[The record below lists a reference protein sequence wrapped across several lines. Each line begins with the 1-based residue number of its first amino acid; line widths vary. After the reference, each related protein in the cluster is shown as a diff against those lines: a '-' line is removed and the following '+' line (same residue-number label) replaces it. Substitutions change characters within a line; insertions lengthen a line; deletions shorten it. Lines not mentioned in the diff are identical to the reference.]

1 MDLETLHNDYL
12 DCASNKKKSADTV
25 IFELHRERNLAW
37 LLEDVNDRTLAA
49 LLYAFVAPRPRPREV
64 IACLMPGKVVQ
75 FHFDRLVRPEVEKRL
90 TDRTFNNRVGFGPDK
105 AVERLMQDIR
115 EVNTGS
121 VRIGGSHYINAYI
134 LPGILSAFARRHP
147 RVKIDLVESSSAV
160 LSQMLSRREVDITFN
175 CNPQFMEG
183 FERYP
188 AFEDHILLA
197 VPKSFKINA
206 GLMDRCLCADDIA
219 NKRHLQPD
227 CPCVT
232 LDAFRSLEFILLNP
246 GNNLRD
252 RAKRLFEEAGFS
264 PKVRLELSQLVT
276 AYHLANAAMGAAFIS
291 DRLVVHSDDSLYY
304 YKLDSGLTD
313 RMFYMLLPNR
323 KYTSKAVR
331 AFVDCC
337 AHSL

>member
-1 MDLETLHNDYL
+1 MQAEMEYVYRVYQEKSFSKAAEDLFLTQPALSMAVRKVEDSLGMPIFDRSVRPMRLTPAGEAYIQFVRNTRDLEQ
-12 DCASNKKKSADTV
+12 
-25 IFELHRERNLAW
+25 EL
-37 LLEDVNDRTLAA
+37 
-49 LLYAFVAPRPRPREV
+49 
-64 IACLMPGKVVQ
+64 Q
-75 FHFDRLVRPEVEKRL
+75 QQ
-90 TDRTFNNRVGFGPDK
+90 
-105 AVERLMQDIR
+105 MQDIR

-147 RVKIDLVESSSAV
+147 RVKIDLVESSSAI

>member
-1 MDLETLHNDYL
+1 MQAEMEYVYRVYQEKSFSKAAEDLFLTQPALSMAVRKVEDSLGMPIFDRSVRPMRLTPAGEAYIQFVRNTRDLEQ
-12 DCASNKKKSADTV
+12 
-25 IFELHRERNLAW
+25 EL
-37 LLEDVNDRTLAA
+37 
-49 LLYAFVAPRPRPREV
+49 
-64 IACLMPGKVVQ
+64 Q
-75 FHFDRLVRPEVEKRL
+75 QQ
-90 TDRTFNNRVGFGPDK
+90 
-105 AVERLMQDIR
+105 MQDIR

-134 LPGILSAFARRHP
+134 LPGILSTFARRHP

>member
-1 MDLETLHNDYL
+1 MQAEMEYVYRVYQEKSFSKAAEDLFLTQPALSMAVRKVEDSLGMPIFDRSVRPMRLTPAGEAYIQFVRNTRDLEQ
-12 DCASNKKKSADTV
+12 
-25 IFELHRERNLAW
+25 EL
-37 LLEDVNDRTLAA
+37 
-49 LLYAFVAPRPRPREV
+49 
-64 IACLMPGKVVQ
+64 Q
-75 FHFDRLVRPEVEKRL
+75 QQ
-90 TDRTFNNRVGFGPDK
+90 
-105 AVERLMQDIR
+105 MQDIR

-160 LSQMLSRREVDITFN
+160 LSQMLSRRAVDITFN

-313 RMFYMLLPNR
+313 
-323 KYTSKAVR
+323 SSGVSAVR
-331 AFVDCC
+331 IPLASRLIR
-337 AHSL
+337 SLILF

>member
-1 MDLETLHNDYL
+1 MQAEMEYVYRVYQEKSFSKAAEDLFLTQPALSMAVRKVEDSLGMPIFDRSVRPMRLTPAGEAYIQFVRNTRDLEQ
-12 DCASNKKKSADTV
+12 
-25 IFELHRERNLAW
+25 EL
-37 LLEDVNDRTLAA
+37 
-49 LLYAFVAPRPRPREV
+49 
-64 IACLMPGKVVQ
+64 Q
-75 FHFDRLVRPEVEKRL
+75 QQ
-90 TDRTFNNRVGFGPDK
+90 
-105 AVERLMQDIR
+105 MQDIR

-188 AFEDHILLA
+188 AIEDHILLA

-313 RMFYMLLPNR
+313 RMFYIVNSAKKL
-323 KYTSKAVR
+323 
-331 AFVDCC
+331 
-337 AHSL
+337 H

>member
-1 MDLETLHNDYL
+1 MQAEMEYVYRVYQEKSFSKAAEDLFLTQPALSMAVRKVEDSLGMPIFDRSVRPMRLTPAGEAYIQFVRNTRDLEQ
-12 DCASNKKKSADTV
+12 
-25 IFELHRERNLAW
+25 EL
-37 LLEDVNDRTLAA
+37 
-49 LLYAFVAPRPRPREV
+49 
-64 IACLMPGKVVQ
+64 Q
-75 FHFDRLVRPEVEKRL
+75 QQ
-90 TDRTFNNRVGFGPDK
+90 
-105 AVERLMQDIR
+105 MQDIR

>member
-1 MDLETLHNDYL
+1 MQAEMEYVYRVYQEKSFSKAAEDLFLTQPALSMAVRKVEDSLGMPIFDRSVRPMRLTPAGEAYIQFVRNTRDLEQ
-12 DCASNKKKSADTV
+12 
-25 IFELHRERNLAW
+25 EL
-37 LLEDVNDRTLAA
+37 
-49 LLYAFVAPRPRPREV
+49 
-64 IACLMPGKVVQ
+64 Q
-75 FHFDRLVRPEVEKRL
+75 QQ
-90 TDRTFNNRVGFGPDK
+90 
-105 AVERLMQDIR
+105 MQDIR

-313 RMFYMLLPNR
+313 RMFYIVNSAKKL
-323 KYTSKAVR
+323 
-331 AFVDCC
+331 
-337 AHSL
+337 H